1 MRLSTDRILTTHVG
15 SLPRPDDVA
24 ALLEAKEFGEDYDAR
39 AFEARMDSAVA
50 ECVADQRA
58 IGLDVIN
65 DGEITKTG
73 YATYIQDRLSGFS
86 GDSPS
91 VLFDDLSEFPDYRRR
106 MGQAAGA
113 RRLRRPQ
120 CTGPIALADTAP
132 LARDIARLRSAME
145 TEGAGAAD
153 VFMNAASPGVIAVF
167 QDNRHYASLDDYI
180 DALAA
185 AMSGEYRAIA
195 EAGFVLQLDC
205 PDLAMGR
212 HVTFRE
218 LDENGFVRRAERL
231 VDAMNAALADV
242 PAEAAR
248 MHVCWGNY
256 EGPHH
261 KDIELARIVEVLF
274 RAKPQGLSFE
284 AANPRHAH
292 EWKVF
297 AEIGVP
303 EDKVLIPGVIDSTT
317 NYVEH
322 PDLVAERI
330 CRFADIVGRER
341 VIAGADCGFAT
352 FAGISKI
359 DPAIARLKLEALVAG
374 AEVAS
379 KRLWPGAS

>member
-1 MRLSTDRILTTHVG
+1 MRTSTERILTTHVG

-24 ALLEAKEFGEDYDAR
+24 GLLAAKEFGEGYDPDV
-39 AFEARMDSAVA
+39 FDSRMDRAVA

-65 DGEITKTG
+65 DGEIAKTG
-73 YATYIQDRLSGFS
+73 YATYIQDRLGGFS

-113 RRLRRPQ
+113 RRLRRPK
-120 CTGPIALADTAP
+120 CTGPVTLTDRAP
-132 LARDIARLRSAME
+132 MMADIARLDAAVAE
-145 TEGAGAAD
+145 AGAGAAD

-167 QDNRHYASLDDYI
+167 QLNEHYDSDDAYI

-185 AMSGEYRAIA
+185 AMTDEYEAIA
-195 EAGFVLQLDC
+195 NAGFILQLDC

-212 HVTFRE
+212 HVTYAG
-218 LDENGFVRRAERL
+218 LGDDDFVSRARRL
-231 VDAMNAALADV
+231 VEAMNTALANV

-261 KDIELARIVEVLF
+261 KDIELARIIEVLLE
-274 RAKPQGLSFE
+274 AKPQGLSFE

-292 EWKVF
+292 EWRVF
-297 AEIGVP
+297 ETIDLP
-303 EDKVLIPGVIDSTT
+303 DDKVLIPGVVDSTT

-322 PDLVAERI
+322 PELVAERI

-341 VIAGADCGFAT
+341 VIASADCGFAT

-359 DPAIARLKLEALVAG
+359 DPAIARLKLEALVEG
-374 AEVAS
+374 AAIAS
-379 KRLWPGAS
+379 ARLW

>member
-1 MRLSTDRILTTHVG
+1 MRLGTERILTTHVG

-24 ALLEAKEFGEDYDAR
+24 ELLVAKEFGEDYDAA
-39 AFEARMDSAVA
+39 AFDSRMDRAVA

-58 IGLDVIN
+58 IGIDVVN
-65 DGEITKTG
+65 DGEIAKTG

-91 VLFDDLSEFPDYRRR
+91 VLFHDLSEFPDYRRR
-106 MGQAAGA
+106 MGQAAGT
-113 RRLRRPQ
+113 RRLKRPK
-120 CTGPIALADTAP
+120 CTGPIALADRAP
-132 LARDIARLRSAME
+132 MMRDIARLERAVAE
-145 TEGAGAAD
+145 AGAGETD

-167 QDNRHYASLDDYI
+167 QSNEHYPSDNAYI

-185 AMSGEYRAIA
+185 AMSAEYEAIA
-195 EAGFVLQLDC
+195 EAGFILQLDC

-212 HVTFRE
+212 HVAYSD
-218 LDENGFVRRAERL
+218 LDADDFVRRAARL
-231 VDAMNAALADV
+231 VEAMNAALANV

-261 KDIELARIVEVLF
+261 KDIELARIIEVLLT
-274 RAKPQGLSFE
+274 AKPQGLSFE

-292 EWKVF
+292 EWRVF
-297 AEIGVP
+297 EDIALP
-303 EDKVLIPGVIDSTT
+303 DDKVLIPGVVDSTT

-322 PDLVAERI
+322 PELVAERI

-341 VIAGADCGFAT
+341 VIASADCGFAT

-374 AEVAS
+374 AALAS
-379 KRLWPGAS
+379 ERLW

>member
-1 MRLSTDRILTTHVG
+1 MRTSTERILTTHVG

-24 ALLEAKEFGEDYDAR
+24 ELLAAKEFGEDYDAG
-39 AFEARMDSAVA
+39 AFDSRMDRAVA
-50 ECVADQRA
+50 ACVADQRA

-65 DGEITKTG
+65 DGEIAKTG
-73 YATYIQDRLSGFS
+73 YAIYIQDRLSGFS

-91 VLFDDLSEFPDYRRR
+91 VLFDDLTDFPDYRRR

-113 RRLRRPQ
+113 RRLRRPK
-120 CTGPIALADTAP
+120 CTGPVSLADRAP
-132 LARDIARLRSAME
+132 MTRDIARLDAAVAAA
-145 TEGAGAAD
+145 GAGATD
-153 VFMNAASPGVIAVF
+153 IFMNAASPGVIAVF
-167 QDNRHYASLDDYI
+167 QLNEHYESLDGYI

-185 AMSGEYRAIA
+185 AMTDEYEAIA
-195 EAGFVLQLDC
+195 GAGFILQLDC

-212 HVTFRE
+212 HVTYADLGE
-218 LDENGFVRRAERL
+218 DDFVSRARRL
-231 VDAMNAALADV
+231 VEAMNASLANV

-261 KDIELARIVEVLF
+261 KDIELARIIEVLLG
-274 RAKPQGLSFE
+274 AKPQGLSFE

-292 EWKVF
+292 EWRVF
-297 AEIGVP
+297 ADIDLP
-303 EDKVLIPGVIDSTT
+303 DDKVLIPGVVDSTT

-322 PDLVAERI
+322 PELVAERI

-341 VIAGADCGFAT
+341 VIASADCGFAT

-359 DPAIARLKLEALVAG
+359 DPAIARMKLEALVAG
-374 AEVAS
+374 AAIAS
-379 KRLWPGAS
+379 GRLW

>member
-1 MRLSTDRILTTHVG
+1 MRLGTERILTTHVG

-24 ALLEAKEFGEDYDAR
+24 ELLVAKEFGEDYDAA
-39 AFEARMDSAVA
+39 AFDSRMDRAVA

-58 IGLDVIN
+58 IGIDVVN
-65 DGEITKTG
+65 DGEIAKTG

-91 VLFDDLSEFPDYRRR
+91 VLFHDLSEFPDYRRR
-106 MGQAAGA
+106 MGQAAGT
-113 RRLRRPQ
+113 RRLKRPK
-120 CTGPIALADTAP
+120 CTGPIALADRAP
-132 LARDIARLRSAME
+132 MMRDIARLERAVAE
-145 TEGAGAAD
+145 AGAGETD

-167 QDNRHYASLDDYI
+167 QSIEHYPSDNAYI

-185 AMSGEYRAIA
+185 AMSAEYEAIA
-195 EAGFVLQLDC
+195 EAGFILQLDC

-212 HVTFRE
+212 HVAYSD
-218 LDENGFVRRAERL
+218 LDADDFVRRAARL
-231 VDAMNAALADV
+231 VEAMNAALANV

-261 KDIELARIVEVLF
+261 KDIELARIIEVLLT
-274 RAKPQGLSFE
+274 AKPQGLSFE

-292 EWKVF
+292 EWRVF
-297 AEIGVP
+297 EDIALP
-303 EDKVLIPGVIDSTT
+303 DDKVLIPGVVDSTT

-322 PDLVAERI
+322 PELVAERI

-341 VIAGADCGFAT
+341 VIASADCGFAT

-374 AEVAS
+374 AALAS
-379 KRLWPGAS
+379 ERLW

>member
-1 MRLSTDRILTTHVG
+1 MRLGSERILTTHVG
-15 SLPRPDDVA
+15 SLPRPGDVA
-24 ALLEAKEFGEDYDAR
+24 ELLAAKEFGEDYDAA
-39 AFEARMDSAVA
+39 AFDARMDRAVA

-58 IGLDVIN
+58 IGIDVIN
-65 DGEITKTG
+65 DGEIAKTG

-106 MGQAAGA
+106 MGQAAGT
-113 RRLRRPQ
+113 RRLRRPK
-120 CTGPIALADTAP
+120 CSGPIALADRAP
-132 LARDIARLRSAME
+132 MMRDIARLRRAVAE
-145 TEGAGAAD
+145 AGAGEAD

-167 QDNRHYASLDDYI
+167 QSNEHYPSDDAYI

-185 AMSGEYRAIA
+185 AMSAEYEAIA
-195 EAGFVLQLDC
+195 EAGFILQLDC

-212 HVTFRE
+212 HVTYSD
-218 LDENGFVRRAERL
+218 LDDDDFVARAARL
-231 VDAMNAALADV
+231 VEAMNAALANV

-261 KDIELARIVEVLF
+261 KDIELARIIEVLLT
-274 RAKPQGLSFE
+274 AKPQGLSFE

-292 EWKVF
+292 EWRVF
-297 AEIGVP
+297 EKIALP
-303 EDKVLIPGVIDSTT
+303 DDKVLIPGVVDSTT

-322 PDLVAERI
+322 PELVAERI
-330 CRFADIVGRER
+330 RRFADVVGRER
-341 VIAGADCGFAT
+341 VIASADCGFAT

-359 DPAIARLKLEALVAG
+359 DPAIARMKLEALVAG
-374 AEVAS
+374 AALAS
-379 KRLWPGAS
+379 ERLW